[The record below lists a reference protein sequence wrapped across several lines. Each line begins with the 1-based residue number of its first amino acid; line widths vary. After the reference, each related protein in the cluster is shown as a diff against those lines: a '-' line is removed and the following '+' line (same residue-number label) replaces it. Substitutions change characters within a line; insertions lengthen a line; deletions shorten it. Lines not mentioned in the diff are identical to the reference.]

1 MLDRVDGHAVWVNS
15 RALQL
20 AGISRDSRDPSGGKI
35 VRDTRGEPSGI
46 FIDSAIELVTRVVP
60 APSDADVERRLRAAL
75 AQYANWGLTGVH
87 DAGASL
93 REIAIYRQLAEL
105 GTLPIRMYVM
115 ATAQGSTFTRT
126 LERGPEVGLGN
137 GMLTIRSVK
146 VVLDGALG
154 SRGAQL
160 SAPYADAPEERG
172 LSLVTDAQL
181 DSIIAAA
188 AARGFQVNVHAIG
201 DEATHRLL
209 DAFERAGSVT
219 RSLRFRDEH
228 VSMVR
233 DEDVLRFAGLGVIA
247 SMQPVFVGEYARFAE
262 ARVGKARLPWVYRTR
277 DLLKAGTVVASG
289 TDYPASDAGNPVLTL
304 YGMVTRRGP
313 DGLPLGGWLSTQE
326 VGVDIALRSMTQGAA
341 YASFLEKEL
350 GAITVGR
357 RADFTVLSSDPY
369 SVASEELRSLRVL
382 RTVVGGRVVYDGEM

>member
-1 MLDRVDGHAVWVNS
+1 
-15 RALQL
+15 
-20 AGISRDSRDPSGGKI
+20 
-35 VRDTRGEPSGI
+35 
-46 FIDSAIELVTRVVP
+46 
-60 APSDADVERRLRAAL
+60 
-75 AQYANWGLTGVH
+75 
-87 DAGASL
+87 
-93 REIAIYRQLAEL
+93 
-105 GTLPIRMYVM
+105 MYVM
-115 ATAQGSTFTRT
+115 ASAQDPTFTRA
-126 LERGPEVGLGN
+126 LERGPEIALGG

-160 SAPYADAPEERG
+160 SAPYADAPQDRG
-172 LSLVTDAQL
+172 LSLMTDAQL

-228 VSMVR
+228 VSIVR
-233 DEDVLRFAGLGVIA
+233 DEDVPRFARLGVIA

-277 DLLKAGTVVASG
+277 DLLEAGAVVASG
-289 TDYPASDAGNPVLTL
+289 TDYPASDAGDPIMTL
-304 YGMVTRRGP
+304 YGMTTRRGP
-313 DGLPLGGWLSTQE
+313 DGLPHGGWLSSQQ
-326 VGVDIALRSMTQGAA
+326 VGVDVALRSMTQGAA
-341 YASFLEKEL
+341 YAAFLEKEL

-357 RADFTVLSSDPY
+357 RADFTVLSDDPY
-369 SVASEELRSLRVL
+369 AMAPEELRSLRVL
-382 RTVVGGRVVYDGEM
+382 RTVVGGRVVYEGER